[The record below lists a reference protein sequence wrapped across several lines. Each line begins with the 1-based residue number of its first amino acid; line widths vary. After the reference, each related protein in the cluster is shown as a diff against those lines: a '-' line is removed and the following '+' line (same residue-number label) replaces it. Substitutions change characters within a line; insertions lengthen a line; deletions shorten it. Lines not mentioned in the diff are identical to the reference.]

1 MQFAVTPRNEGLPPP
16 PPPPKPTKQIAGES
30 MGTTSA
36 RIPAPMAG
44 SWEQNG
50 TKDNGTVAVAHRTLD
65 EEQVVMTPL
74 GKTNTSTVLMIERK
88 LVQAVGDRTHVAGGD
103 HRGIIINKDTTGAA
117 AGKAASAREP
127 AHLMLEFR
135 VFLVSANT
143 GQHTQESRRIK
154 FWFRPWLS
162 SDEEQA
168 QVAQDFFRELVSPKE
183 FPRDYV
189 GFIKKLMKLLQK
201 GYNEVQA
208 IEVELRMLEQTSAPP
223 SRPPRPGHVIF
234 CYGNCHRLDRN
245 NNKDG
250 TNISVD
256 VGRVDG
262 DDFGDG
268 SGGDGG
274 GGGGGGEDPSSGNS
288 IHVTPAHDYQQ
299 RQQQQHQQ
307 CHQNEDDHN
316 MIGVS
321 YEDMQFE
328 VVPLTPVK
336 ILELIEQ
343 AYPNPITP
351 EDLAKDYGWDEA
363 EVLEIILLLKERG
376 LIKSMEYNS
385 YTRIHHD
392 DQEIKIVKQ
401 MPTITS
407 NNQPTIAIITA
418 QYCEK
423 LAVDAMIEN
432 KETFVRYT
440 TVGESNVYTLGSIG
454 AHRIVST
461 KLPSVGSTR
470 EAMTAAGNTTTRLLG
485 TFQKVDYVFIVGVA
499 GGVPHY
505 TDYRKHVRLGD
516 VVIAAS
522 LAADLNAVSV
532 QSSQK
537 PYCYVYNNQGDVKKY
552 YPKNDDLQ
560 AIGRSLVHSNSDTR
574 KPWVDYVREGLL
586 HLSGRSE
593 NDFSR
598 PDPST
603 DKLYMNIGNKDV
615 IQVAHPVALQEE
627 DVDGADSVAQSRLH
641 LGPIGS
647 GYDLVRS
654 DSARTE
660 YAQAHGLLATDV
672 EMNSVLDS
680 IVGNCRDS
688 FILVKGI
695 SDYKD
700 GTTSKK
706 WQNHAALAAAA
717 VMKTIICAMD
727 APKI

>member
-16 PPPPKPTKQIAGES
+16 PPPPKPTKQSAGES
-30 MGTTSA
+30 MGTSA
-36 RIPAPMAG
+36 TIPAPTTG
-44 SWEQNG
+44 SWANG
-50 TKDNGTVAVAHRTLD
+50 TKDDGTVAVAPRTLD

-103 HRGIIINKDTTGAA
+103 HRGIIINKDTTTAD

-154 FWFRPWLS
+154 FWFRPWLT
-162 SDEEQA
+162 SDEVQA

-201 GYNEVQA
+201 GYNELQA

-234 CYGNCHRLDRN
+234 CYGNCHKLDRN
-245 NNKDG
+245 NNQKG
-250 TNISVD
+250 PN

-268 SGGDGG
+268 GGSGGDGG
-274 GGGGGGEDPSSGNS
+274 GGEGEDHSSGNS

-299 RQQQQHQQ
+299 RQQQQHQ
-307 CHQNEDDHN
+307 HQHECYGNEDDHN

-522 LAADLNAVSV
+522 PAADSNALGA

-537 PYCYVYNNQGDVKKY
+537 LYCYVYNNQGDVKKY

-560 AIGRSLVHSNSDTR
+560 AIGRSLVNSNGDTR
-574 KPWVDYVREGLL
+574 KPWVDYAREGLL

-615 IQVAHPVALQEE
+615 IQVAHPMALQEE
-627 DVDGADSVAQSRLH
+627 AVDGVDSGTQSRLH

-727 APKI
+727 APNI